1 MNEMPEPAQSL
12 EQLPMNGAVEAAKRG
27 KHKADPELR
36 DWDWHGRGKRHKAHL
51 EMCNFVVQGDEK
63 ANNVKG
69 GKAEGNPGRR
79 EGSEEGFKAEM
90 SRRVLSLEKQWEL
103 LQQMLE
109 KGKEDRMGMG
119 MGMGTG
125 MGTGTGTG
133 TGTGRGGERSK
144 GRPREREGSEM
155 VTT

>member
-12 EQLPMNGAVEAAKRG
+12 ERLPMNGAVEAAKRG

-51 EMCNFVVQGDEK
+51 EMCNFVVQGDEE

-90 SRRVLSLEKQWEL
+90 SRQVLSLEQQCEL

-109 KGKEDRMGMG
+109 KEKEDR

-125 MGTGTGTG
+125 MGTGMGAG
-133 TGTGRGGERSK
+133 GGE
-144 GRPREREGSEM
+144 GQQEGQGEGKESRW
-155 VTT
+155 